1 MGRLAL
7 LLLAASSVWGQT
19 FVARLTPV
27 PIDAAMRA
35 TVNGMGT
42 ASATLNDRTLT
53 VNGAFDGLRSPATIA
68 QIHQGPAMGV
78 RGAAI
83 FDLTVSKATEGSISG
98 TLKLTSGQVE
108 NLLKGR
114 LYIQIHSE
122 KAPDGNLWGWL
133 LLEEKH

>member
-1 MGRLAL
+1 MRRIAL
-7 LLLAASSVWGQT
+7 LLLAAGSVLAQT
-19 FVARLTPV
+19 FVVRLTPV

-35 TVNGMGT
+35 TVTGIGT

-53 VNGAFDGLRSPATIA
+53 VNGSFEGLRSPATIA

-78 RGAAI
+78 RGPVL

-98 TLKLTSGQVE
+98 TFKLTPGQVE
-108 NLLKGR
+108 NLLKGK

-133 LLEEKH
+133 LLEEKR

>member
-1 MGRLAL
+1 
-7 LLLAASSVWGQT
+7 V
-19 FVARLTPV
+19 RLTPV

-35 TVNGMGT
+35 TVTGIGT

-53 VNGAFDGLRSPATIA
+53 VNGSFEGLRSPATIA

-78 RGAAI
+78 RGPVL
-83 FDLTVSKATEGSISG
+83 FDLTVSKAMEGSISG
-98 TLKLTSGQVE
+98 TFKLTPGQVE
-108 NLLKGR
+108 NLLKGK

-133 LLEEKH
+133 LLEEKR